1 MDSLKFSPP
10 LKANDILVV
19 DGGFSTQLEKYVGDV
34 SQDPLWTARAL
45 VERPEAVQQVHRDFL
60 EAGARVLLT
69 ATYQASTEGFGRHL
83 GLSQPDALAAMAR
96 SVQLAQ
102 AAIDDC
108 GKPRGHVLVGGSVG
122 PYGACQ
128 HDGSEYTGAYLGAM
142 TREALA
148 AWHLP
153 RVTALVQAGADFI
166 AAETLPCWREA
177 LAVLDALV
185 SAGGFTPA
193 WTSFSLRD
201 AQHLASG
208 ETIQEAVTQLRRHP
222 LYSRSRLFALGF
234 NCCDPAVV
242 RGAVEQVRQACR
254 DLPVVVYPNSGE
266 RWDGARHCWS
276 GEPVEL
282 TADQLGDWL
291 RLGVVAVGGCC
302 RVDDK
307 MLARLKSSLVKCLQQ
322 SYG

>member
-1 MDSLKFSPP
+1 
-10 LKANDILVV
+10 
-19 DGGFSTQLEKYVGDV
+19 
-34 SQDPLWTARAL
+34 
-45 VERPEAVQQVHRDFL
+45 
-60 EAGARVLLT
+60 
-69 ATYQASTEGFGRHL
+69 
-83 GLSQPDALAAMAR
+83 
-96 SVQLAQ
+96 
-102 AAIDDC
+102 
-108 GKPRGHVLVGGSVG
+108 
-122 PYGACQ
+122 
-128 HDGSEYTGAYLGAM
+128 M

-185 SAGGFTPA
+185 SAGGFTPV

-266 RWDGARHCWS
+266 RWDGARHCWG

-307 MLARLKSSLVKCLQQ
+307 MLARLKSSLVKCLQK